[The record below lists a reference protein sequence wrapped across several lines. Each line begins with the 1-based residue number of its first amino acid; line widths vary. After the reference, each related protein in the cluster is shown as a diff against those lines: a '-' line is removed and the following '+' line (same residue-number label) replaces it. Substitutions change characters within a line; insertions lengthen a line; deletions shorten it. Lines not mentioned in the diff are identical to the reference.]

1 MRELAKQYESA
12 KKRALSFMQMGEIAA
27 YLDALSEMNK
37 FKRMM
42 IAVAYN

>member
-1 MRELAKQYESA
+1 MKDLNTQYENA

-27 YLDALSEMNK
+27 YLKALSEMNK

-42 IAVAYN
+42 TALAYN